1 MKVILMEQYS
11 STKKNQKDFD
21 GFWHRTLILKVNFCH
36 ILTEVHPVS
45 VAASG
50 LSSAIQLRIDS
61 YQTAQA
67 WPWKYH
73 KIAYPI
79 TLGKFGH
86 LKRRCLPSPKVI
98 RPKYSKQWPYH
109 LASTI
114 GCGCSKVINYGLNH
128 GLFLPLFKFLG

>member
-79 TLGKFGH
+79 ILGKFGH

-114 GCGCSKVINYGLNH
+114 GCGCSKVINHGLNH